1 MYFPFNLGPPLPF
14 FFNIERSKVIYIL
27 PFCYTIVV
35 EALGALFLKDKDI
48 GMLKG
53 FEASRGGKSVTH
65 AQIEDNTV
73 TRVQFL

>member
-1 MYFPFNLGPPLPF
+1 M
-14 FFNIERSKVIYIL
+14 
-27 PFCYTIVV
+27 

-53 FEASRGGKSVTH
+53 FEASRGGKSVIH